1 MILKFFTLNK
11 KDDQVLEEGQEEY
24 PDIEVSDVT
33 ELFED
38 NEKIIV
44 DEDDE
49 YKTILLRPN
58 V

>member
-24 PDIEVSDVT
+24 PDIEVSDVI